1 MLKRATMLFFII
13 IMLAGNLLYAQR
25 KGAVDTGG
33 MFSFRSYSEADSSG
47 SDLDLQWVVGY
58 YMSRKLA
65 SEFQPLVRVNFQ
77 HDDVNVSS
85 ILMGGFS
92 YRIFDVVPDD
102 YLQRRQRGRELGTAP
117 GVYATGLVG
126 FWVDGFTQ
134 KDAPSGKTYSGPVI
148 SGGLGTRT
156 GINKTALLRVN
167 AQMIYMLPNGPVFD
181 NPRTIF
187 LITVGLSVFVVM

>member
-1 MLKRATMLFFII
+1 MFKRVILFFLIF
-13 IMLAGNLLYAQR
+13 MTGSSLYAQR

-33 MFSFRSYSEADSSG
+33 MFSFKSYSEKDSSG
-47 SDLDLQWVVGY
+47 SELDFQWIVGY

-65 SEFQPLVRVNFQ
+65 SEFQPIISVNFQ
-77 HDDVNVSS
+77 NDNVNVSS

-92 YRIFDVVPDD
+92 YRLFDVVPDD
-102 YLQRRQRGRELGTAP
+102 YMQRRQRGRELGTAP

-134 KDAPSGKTYSGPVI
+134 KDDPSGKTYSGPVI

-156 GINKTALLRVN
+156 GISKTALLRVN
-167 AQMIYMLPNGPVFD
+167 AQMIYLMPNGPVYD
-181 NPRTIF
+181 SPRTIF
-187 LITVGLSVFVVM
+187 LITVGLSVFVVL